1 MSRNVTLNE
10 LTEQVR
16 AECRLSTNTSRG
28 LDDLSNIQQMIRR
41 VQETLYDD
49 FDWPFM
55 RIAKT
60 EATKTLAAG
69 QRYYDFPT
77 NMNMERAFS
86 LWSNSSS
93 VWGKLEQGISL
104 ADYSAQDSDEDDR
117 SDPALKWDII
127 SETQF
132 EIWPMPAS
140 NGGLVRFDGLKKLT
154 PLIDVNARADLDD
167 RLIVL
172 FVAAEILAANK
183 QPDAQ
188 VKMENAQ
195 KRLNTLRGRLSSQ
208 KRLFMGGAGEDSRTG
223 LRIRVPKV
231 SL

>member
-1 MSRNVTLNE
+1 MRNVTLNE

-16 AECRLSTNTSRG
+16 AEARLSTNTSRG
-28 LDDLSNIQQMIRR
+28 LDDLSNIQQKIRR
-41 VQETLYDD
+41 VQEELYDE

-55 RIAKT
+55 RIDKT

-77 NMNMERAFS
+77 NMNIERAFE
-86 LWSNSSS
+86 LWTNTTS
-93 VWGKLEQGISL
+93 VWGKMDQGISL
-104 ADYSAQDSDEDDR
+104 ADYSAQDSDEDER

-132 EIWPMPAS
+132 EVWPIPAS
-140 NGGLVRFDGLKKLT
+140 NGGLVRFDGIKKLT
-154 PLIDVNARADLDD
+154 PMVDTNDRADLDD
-167 RLIVL
+167 RMIVL

-188 VKMENAQ
+188 LILEKAQ
-195 KRLNTLRGRLSSQ
+195 KRQLKMQGRLASK
-208 KRLFMGGAGEDSRTG
+208 KRLFMGGAQEEPRTG
-223 LRIRVPKV
+223 LRIRVPRV
-231 SL
+231 TL